1 MTKRAI
7 IIISALIILPIIVA
21 AVAVS
26 SVKIGNPVVAEWD
39 DDRTGVIYDGE
50 HYSPVGKVG
59 ERKLPRKG

>member
-50 HYSPVGKVG
+50 HYS
-59 ERKLPRKG
+59 R